1 MAFDF
6 KKEYK
11 EFYLSAPD
19 GVGFFFVARFFS
31 KHLTSEINQ
40 LHLMNKN

>member
-19 GVGFFFVARFFS
+19 GVGFFFVVRFFN
-31 KHLTSEINQ
+31 KYQTSEITQ
-40 LHLMNKN
+40 RYLMNKI